1 MARKLQPYNYR
12 VHRDDELSR
21 FVDLRAALPEGVTLA
36 SAAVGWSRRST
47 IGLVDVTDLFGDPA
61 CTVDPA
67 AVAKSGGGTQGGV
80 GWVSFTPAMDTDL
93 APGLY
98 EMLLRVTL
106 STGEVV
112 PYSQQYVVAAF
123 GDPETPES

>member
-1 MARKLQPYNYR
+1 MARRLSPYNYK
-12 VHRDDELSR
+12 VHRDDELTR
-21 FVDLRAALPEGVTLA
+21 FVEVEGLPDGVTVV
-36 SAAVGWSRRST
+36 SATVGWSRRT
-47 IGLVDVTDLFGDPA
+47 LGVLVDTSDLFGDPS
-61 CTVDPA
+61 CTANPA
-67 AVAKSGGGTQGGV
+67 AVNKSGGGTQGGP

-112 PYSQQYVVAAF
+112 PFSQVYVVSGF
-123 GDPETPES
+123 GDPES